1 MSWTQDDINLF
12 REIINADKLYE
23 VELTEEELAL
33 IQKISEQR
41 NEHFQYVRRFNTKN
55 PSMLRKRI
63 IDAVKNGEI
72 LGLYGVLA
80 TIALVEQYTKK
91 GGTKCKSRR
100 NGKSNKSRKG
110 KSRKNRRK
118 SNCRR

>member
-33 IQKISEQR
+33 I
-41 NEHFQYVRRFNTKN
+41 RRFNTKN

-63 IDAVKNGEI
+63 IDAVKNGEG
-72 LGLYGVLA
+72 LGGVFA
-80 TIALVEQYTKK
+80 SIAMVEEYTRT

>member
-63 IDAVKNGEI
+63 IDAVKNGEARGL
-72 LGLYGVLA
+72 LGVFA
-80 TIALVEQYTKK
+80 TIALVEQYTRT
-91 GGTKCKSRR
+91 GGAKCKSRR

-118 SNCRR
+118 SNCHR

>member
-41 NEHFQYVRRFNTKN
+41 NEQFQYIRRFNTKN

-63 IDAVKNGEI
+63 IDAVKNGE
-72 LGLYGVLA
+72 GLAGVFA
-80 TIALVEQYTKK
+80 SIAMVEEYTRT